1 MDTSAL
7 AWHGYVWANCDYLIC
22 NYTALQCVQTS
33 IFFIMCTIVLT
44 IVNAVSNQQQFNVL
58 LDSIFMSLKAK
69 IVMEKGPNA
78 LSNFKVCFH
87 YCPNLN
93 FKTKALKEKDLK

>member
-1 MDTSAL
+1 MDEDGQS
-7 AWHGYVWANCDYLIC
+7 
-22 NYTALQCVQTS
+22 
-33 IFFIMCTIVLT
+33 TIW
-44 IVNAVSNQQQFNVL
+44 NML
-58 LDSIFMSLKAK
+58 LKFCSYNLKLKAK

-93 FKTKALKEKDLK
+93 FKTKALKEKDLKINFLRQLLYGPENPNETQNQLILTQISK